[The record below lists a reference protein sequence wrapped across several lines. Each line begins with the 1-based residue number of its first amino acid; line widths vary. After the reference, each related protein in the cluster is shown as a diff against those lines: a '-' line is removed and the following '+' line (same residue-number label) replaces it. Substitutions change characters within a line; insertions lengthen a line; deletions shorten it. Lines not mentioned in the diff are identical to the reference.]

1 MGFLEVLTLIFIVLK
16 CFGIISWGWLAVL
29 SPLFIGLIIDVI
41 LLIIFLASKEKNMN
55 EYRVYVGMQGGY
67 YTTIEA
73 NSLEEALNI
82 AEEEADPFNIIAWDV
97 NVEED
102 EDGI

>member
-41 LLIIFLASKEKNMN
+41 LLIIFFGK
-55 EYRVYVGMQGGY
+55 
-67 YTTIEA
+67 
-73 NSLEEALNI
+73 
-82 AEEEADPFNIIAWDV
+82 
-97 NVEED
+97 
-102 EDGI
+102 